1 MAERLRWY
9 YTALVLG
16 AHMIRSSEARFW
28 QVVGLV
34 AGMAGVAWL
43 GYLMYKFGPATIN
56 PRALHFGVAAA
67 FMILAAMASFVAG
80 RALQVEETVLTPG
93 ESILWAVLGIVAVVC
108 GVAAMIVSFLEPTLF
123 SVDRFAMQLA
133 GAFAVMAGVICLLG
147 HRVMVHMR
155 GMYTG
160 AEPVEKSRAASA

>member
-1 MAERLRWY
+1 
-9 YTALVLG
+9 
-16 AHMIRSSEARFW
+16 MIRSSEARFW
-28 QVVGLV
+28 QVVGLI
-34 AGMAGVAWL
+34 AGMAGVATL
-43 GYLMYKFGPATIN
+43 GYVMYKFGLASIN
-56 PRALHFGVAAA
+56 PVALHFGMAGA
-67 FMILAAMASFVAG
+67 FVILAATACFVAG

-93 ESILWAVLGIVAVVC
+93 ESVLWAVLGIVAVVS
-108 GVAAMIVSFLEPTLF
+108 GVAAVVVSFTQPSLF
-123 SVDRFAMQLA
+123 SVDRFSMQLA